1 MEGFSLRIVSLMGS
15 KVQRCFLLI
24 KYEAHGIKR
33 ESDFEGKNV
42 DNVTHKIK
50 ILGHFFLYVSML
62 IDQKKN

>member
-1 MEGFSLRIVSLMGS
+1 MMKRSGGNGIGVT
-15 KVQRCFLLI
+15 
-24 KYEAHGIKR
+24 KYEAYDIKR
-33 ESDFEGKNV
+33 ESDVDGKNV